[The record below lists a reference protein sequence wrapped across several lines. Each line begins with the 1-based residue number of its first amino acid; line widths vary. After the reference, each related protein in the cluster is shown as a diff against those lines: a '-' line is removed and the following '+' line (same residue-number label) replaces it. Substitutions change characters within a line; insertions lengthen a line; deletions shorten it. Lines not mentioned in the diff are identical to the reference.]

1 MIRRWLSLC
10 LRCLLVWRL
19 SNVDAYEFSLVLQV
33 SAIGSV
39 TRWLFSSAQVFVCDR
54 IASDS
59 RRLHNGYESG
69 QSSDAYDDCAQAV
82 VGRLLWSGEDHAYQ
96 ENMTTDG
103 CKLHYYQ
110 PE

>member
-1 MIRRWLSLC
+1 MVQRWLSLR

-19 SNVDAYEFSLVLQV
+19 FNGGAEEFDLVLRA

-39 TRWLFSSAQVFVCDR
+39 TGWLFYSAQVFVCDCT
-54 IASDS
+54 ASDS

-69 QSSDAYDDCAQAV
+69 EGSDAYNDCAQAV

-96 ENMTTDG
+96 ENMATDDCG
-103 CKLHYYQ
+103 SHSHQ